1 MDHPDGVAKGKPDFD
16 PHVLDRL
23 VCGSVMGMWPF
34 MLLLGAFLHVGSF
47 RWPPLHLEEDS

>member
-1 MDHPDGVAKGKPDFD
+1 MDHPDGMAKGKPDFD
-16 PHVLDRL
+16 PRVFDRL
-23 VCGSVMGMWPF
+23 VCGSVMGMWPS